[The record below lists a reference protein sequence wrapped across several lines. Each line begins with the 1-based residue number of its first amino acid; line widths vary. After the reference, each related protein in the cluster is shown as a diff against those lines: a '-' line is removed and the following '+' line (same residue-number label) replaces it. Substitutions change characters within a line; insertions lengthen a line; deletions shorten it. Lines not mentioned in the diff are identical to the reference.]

1 MFSAKEAKV
10 NTQKQIEAHIE
21 DTLKSIEKEIN
32 KAIVEGR
39 FSFSQSGTLQ
49 PEVKH
54 KLKELGYEVTFG
66 SQYNESFYNI
76 SWANADYEIEME

>member
-39 FSFSQSGTLQ
+39 FSFS
-49 PEVKH
+49 
-54 KLKELGYEVTFG
+54 
-66 SQYNESFYNI
+66 
-76 SWANADYEIEME
+76 